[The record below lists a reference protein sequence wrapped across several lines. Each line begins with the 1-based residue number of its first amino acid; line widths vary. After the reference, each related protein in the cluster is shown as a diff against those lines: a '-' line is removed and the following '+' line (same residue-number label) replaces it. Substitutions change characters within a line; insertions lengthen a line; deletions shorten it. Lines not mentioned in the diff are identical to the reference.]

1 MGSCRINISWQ
12 AFGYFRSIMP
22 RSQVVQAVF
31 KPGLWHWDIHWLPC
45 HSPPCG
51 WHRQGASSII
61 TPLHLP
67 AGKMALCSLYQLV
80 QAALTCVE
88 KPNQKRKSYLHFQ
101 PDSRHSPCMPH
112 TQALLLA
119 PTQHA
124 PNLITKVWLELL
136 KGSWRWIISFHSASY
151 LWKFLGNCLYNALFS
166 CRILLSLFHA
176 KKGGKNL

>member
-1 MGSCRINISWQ
+1 MRLFENFRHLKGIWSMQRVTAQIFHGRSLVTLDPQCPTPKWYKLSLSLVCGKISSLQ
-12 AFGYFRSIMP
+12 
-22 RSQVVQAVF
+22 
-31 KPGLWHWDIHWLPC
+31 WHWDIHWLLC

-101 PDSRHSPCMPH
+101 PDSRHSSCMLYI
-112 TQALLLA
+112 QAYCWLLHNMLQ
-119 PTQHA
+119 T
-124 PNLITKVWLELL
+124 
-136 KGSWRWIISFHSASY
+136 
-151 LWKFLGNCLYNALFS
+151 
-166 CRILLSLFHA
+166 
-176 KKGGKNL
+176 